1 MKKILSLAVIASL
14 FSFGTFAQKK
24 AEDKSKRPS
33 PPATATATVN
43 GTVITINYSVVSL
56 KGRTIGTD
64 VEPKTGQV
72 WRTGANEATTFEVSK
87 DVTIGGNKLPA
98 GKYGLF
104 TIYNGSEATV
114 IFNKTWDQW
123 GAYDYKAAADAF
135 RIKVPVGKASPVADK
150 LNFSIDAKGKVTW
163 VWGDTS
169 TSFEVKT
176 S

>member
-1 MKKILSLAVIASL
+1 MKKILSLAVIASF
-14 FSFGTFAQKK
+14 FSFGAFAQKK

-43 GTVITINYSVVSL
+43 GTVITINYSVLSL

-64 VEPKTGQV
+64 VEPKAGQV

-104 TIYNGSEATV
+104 TIYNGGEATV

-123 GAYDYKAAADAF
+123 GAYDYKEAADAF

-150 LNFSIDAKGKVTW
+150 FNFTIDPSGKVTW